1 MKGENDF
8 SSRSRRNP
16 ESSTTDPAAP
26 DADRDRVEVPDN
38 IFHPELLASL
48 PGRLEEPP
56 TALEA
61 ELRGPWQ
68 VVQTALLPKPGQA
81 DRTPERWAVVR
92 TWEEAG
98 HDTPDGSFHERERA
112 LLYAAALAVAAR
124 RPRLEVGSERDER
137 GLVVTELLPGRG
149 LAPAGHVPVFDEDAI
164 EALHHFD
171 ALVSNPRALAQVL
184 EAAGPT
190 VWRLVGH
197 CLAEALRRHPQLR

>member
-8 SSRSRRNP
+8 SSRSRNP
-16 ESSTTDPAAP
+16 SHSAAAP
-26 DADRDRVEVPDN
+26 DADRDRLEVPDN
-38 IFHPELLASL
+38 IFHPELPASL

-61 ELRGPWQ
+61 ELRGPWR
-68 VVQTALLPKPGQA
+68 VVQTAPLPQPGQG

-98 HDTPDGSFHERERA
+98 HDTPNGSFEERERA

-124 RPRLEVGSERDER
+124 RPRLEVGRERDEL
-137 GLVVTELLPGRG
+137 GLVVSELLPG
-149 LAPAGHVPVFDEDAI
+149 P
-164 EALHHFD
+164 
-171 ALVSNPRALAQVL
+171 QVL

-190 VWRLVGH
+190 GAPPITSRSGTRSTGRARQEPQSFPERSSVWTFARAGWPPTP
-197 CLAEALRRHPQLR
+197 ALPSHAPSSL

>member
-8 SSRSRRNP
+8 SSRSRSPNK
-16 ESSTTDPAAP
+16 STTEPAAP

-38 IFHPELLASL
+38 IFHPDLLASL
-48 PGRLEEPP
+48 AGTLEEPS

-61 ELRGPWQ
+61 ELRGPWR
-68 VVQTALLPKPGQA
+68 VVQTAPLPQPGQG

-92 TWEEAG
+92 NWEEVQ
-98 HDTPDGSFHERERA
+98 HDTPNGSFEERERA
-112 LLYAAALAVAAR
+112 LLYAAALAVAAL
-124 RPRLEVGSERDER
+124 RPRLEVGRERDER
-137 GLVVTELLPGRG
+137 GLVVSELLPGRG

-164 EALHHFD
+164 EALHHLD

-197 CLAEALRRHPQLR
+197 CLAQALRRHPQLG